1 MKELSAVREFCHGFE
16 KASELDFAKGNGLIP
31 AIVQNAQDGQVLML
45 GYMNEEALEKTIE
58 TKLVTFFS
66 RDRQKL
72 WTKGE
77 ESKNYL
83 HLRGITC
90 DCDKDALLILARPD
104 GPTCHTGT
112 TSCFAESPMSDCTS
126 RYLAAKRGLI

>member
-1 MKELSAVREFCHGFE
+1 MREYCHGFE
-16 KASELDFAKGNGLIP
+16 KVSELDFAKGNGLIP

-45 GYMNEEALEKTIE
+45 GYMNEEALNKTLE
-58 TKLVTFFS
+58 TRLVTFYS

-83 HLRGITC
+83 HLRSITC
-90 DCDKDALLILARPD
+90 DCDKDALLVLARPD
-104 GPTCHTGT
+104 GPTCHKGT
-112 TSCFAESPMSDCTS
+112 KSCFDESPMADSSS
-126 RYLAAKRGLI
+126 RYLATIKGLI